1 MDVGSNFSLKCSS
14 SGNPRP
20 EYLWNYYQTSNVDE
34 EHEDGVTY
42 LSITNATADNM
53 GLYTCEARNN
63 FGNVSKTVT
72 VTVKGRTSFQNTF
85 TMLCVEANTK
95 YKVLAHCKK
104 SSLHI
109 LLYNFVVQLKINS
122 PL

>member
-34 EHEDGVTY
+34 EREDGVTY

-104 SSLHI
+104 SSLYI
-109 LLYNFVVQLKINS
+109 FIIQFCFTTKD
-122 PL
+122 